1 MSLNVSLPPE
11 LENRVRQHV
20 ESGLYS
26 SASEVI
32 REALRLFEAYQGV
45 QAANL
50 ASLKADIAQG
60 VADIEAGRVRE
71 LDMNEIKQ
79 RGRATLAARRPAQ
92 LADVDALRSV
102 LFRRGRWDHRCA
114 GPAPRAG
121 CPRDLEL
128 AKALRTRGKRHAVQ
142 SADLAQALGWP
153 LAADRR
159 KQASSIMQTRSIA
172 SLMAARRTAR

>member
-50 ASLKADIAQG
+50 ASLNADIAQG
-60 VADIEAGRVRE
+60 VADIAAGRVRE
-71 LDMNEIKQ
+71 LDTNEIKQ
-79 RGRATLAARRPAQ
+79 RGRAMLAAR
-92 LADVDALRSV
+92 
-102 LFRRGRWDHRCA
+102 
-114 GPAPRAG
+114 
-121 CPRDLEL
+121 
-128 AKALRTRGKRHAVQ
+128 Q
-142 SADLAQALGWP
+142 SA
-153 LAADRR
+153 
-159 KQASSIMQTRSIA
+159 
-172 SLMAARRTAR
+172 